1 MTLII
6 KRNIIKEKVNGEFM
20 KNKLRKNETLTGE
33 KIADSLMIDYDDGS
47 DGELL
52 EALEKG
58 DIPEEYK
65 IDLEEILFN
74 E

>member
-1 MTLII
+1 
-6 KRNIIKEKVNGEFM
+6 M